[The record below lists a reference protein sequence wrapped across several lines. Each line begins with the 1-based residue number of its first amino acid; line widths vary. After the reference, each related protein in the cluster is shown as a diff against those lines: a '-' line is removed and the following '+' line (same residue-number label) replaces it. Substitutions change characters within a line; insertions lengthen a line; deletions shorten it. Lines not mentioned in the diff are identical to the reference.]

1 MGAIENV
8 KQSGQLRMTPMARG
22 RGARSKGG
30 AAEREVV
37 ELLKAHGWLEARRN
51 FRSGADGGAD
61 ITGGPADT
69 SWEIKRQERVCIWE
83 WLQQAAEA
91 ARPTDTPIVAF
102 RRNRSEWLAVLP
114 LEDLLSLL
122 ELREIR

>member
-1 MGAIENV
+1 MVDLVYVLRLSPSGGRGQLSEAGRARRDSTYESGAIENV

-51 FRSGADGGAD
+51 FRSGA
-61 ITGGPADT
+61 
-69 SWEIKRQERVCIWE
+69 
-83 WLQQAAEA
+83 EA